1 MTTRPSPRT
10 RRLATACALAAL
22 SALGG
27 CVVAPAP
34 APGYGDPYGYPS
46 ATDVYAP
53 VAPPAPEPWHC
64 AHHVRKIAPP
74 ALAV

>member
-46 ATDVYAP
+46 ATDRG
-53 VAPPAPEPWHC
+53 ES
-64 AHHVRKIAPP
+64 
-74 ALAV
+74 LTS